1 MTSLMSPLSIP
12 LVSKKKERRKKK
24 EEKEN
29 FFAATYCL
37 HNFSA

>member
-1 MTSLMSPLSIP
+1 MSPLSIP

-24 EEKEN
+24 KKT

>member
-24 EEKEN
+24 KKT